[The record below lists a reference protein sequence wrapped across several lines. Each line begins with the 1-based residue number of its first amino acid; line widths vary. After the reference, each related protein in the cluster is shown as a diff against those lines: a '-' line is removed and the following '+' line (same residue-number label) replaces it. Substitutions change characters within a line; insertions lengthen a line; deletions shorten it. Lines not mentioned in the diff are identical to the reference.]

1 MLSVRRPPKPSPQ
14 PSPQRV
20 RPCGTVLTCRGL
32 WAPSRR
38 SAAIGGTRVRY
49 WGVRDSFLPCC
60 LQPTHPPFVIGNACG
75 HEQLGPS
82 GECEGGLLATRRREA
97 PNGTAWGLVWWKPAH
112 EQLSRGHPEWARGG
126 FRTATLGSC
135 HKEEMFLSLKTHAQW
150 DPWKTCCFGG
160 AAS

>member
-1 MLSVRRPPKPSPQ
+1 MLSVHRPPKPSPRPAHRGCGRVGLCSPAGGSGPLLAGPQ
-14 PSPQRV
+14 PLGARV
-20 RPCGTVLTCRGL
+20 RDT
-32 WAPSRR
+32 
-38 SAAIGGTRVRY
+38 GGS
-49 WGVRDSFLPCC
+49 DSFLPCC

-75 HEQLGPS
+75 HKQLGPS
-82 GECEGGLLATRRREA
+82 GECEGGLLATQRREA

-150 DPWKTCCFGG
+150 DPWKACCFGG
-160 AAS
+160 PVS